1 MAAQGSST
9 SSCSTNQDDMVM
21 DDVYTVT
28 DDDTDPVCIHQ
39 TRYRCNTVEEKQHM
53 RNARKRQLCQAKTKP
68 VIRKI
73 KTQLEVAHK
82 KVEDCQTRI
91 STLKCMTRTFWERWR
106 WELEK
111 RKEAMIMNTH
121 IGIHLQAHQKDT
133 SIHEIDVAMLESPI
147 INGNVEECF
156 IGTGSF
162 GAVKLQVYRGVHVA
176 VKEFF
181 GRTLKED
188 VKKEAEVLASLCHP
202 YLPYLFGICTTSKP
216 LRIVMQFHGI
226 VNGTDCKELNPQSI
240 TLAHELQH
248 PQLQLLPDDWLIIC
262 AQLLDAVDYLHATI
276 NILHNDIKENN
287 LVLGKSAIPASGK
300 YVPSGNYQVLLVDF
314 GNTSQGKLYQLTD
327 YEKDEYCRLFPH
339 IAPEVVEGER
349 RQSTHSDM
357 YAVGAIIYRI
367 CESDCKSLNASRKK
381 LLNLAE
387 MCRSVQYHKRS
398 SAHKALMLLQEIV
411 D

>member
-9 SSCSTNQDDMVM
+9 SSCSTNQDDMVT

-28 DDDTDPVCIHQ
+28 DDDSDPVCVHQ
-39 TRYRCNTVEEKQHM
+39 TRYRCNTVEEKRRM
-53 RNARKRQLCQAKTKP
+53 RNARKRRLRQAKTKP

-111 RKEAMIMNTH
+111 RKEAMIMNTR
-121 IGIHLQAHQKDT
+121 IGIHLQTHQKDT

-147 INGNVEECF
+147 INGKVEERF
-156 IGTGSF
+156 IGRGSF

-188 VKKEAEVLASLCHP
+188 VKKEAAVLASLCHP

-240 TLAHELQH
+240 TLAHELQ
-248 PQLQLLPDDWLIIC
+248 LLPDDWLIIC
-262 AQLLDAVDYLHATI
+262 AQLLDAVDYLHATV
-276 NILHNDIKENN
+276 NILHNDTKENN

-314 GNTSQGKLYQLTD
+314 GKATNTSQGKLYQLTD
-327 YEKDEYCRLFPH
+327 YEKDEYRRLFPH
-339 IAPEVVEGER
+339 IAPEVVYR
-349 RQSTHSDM
+349 RRTQTVNSQRHVCCWSYNIPHM
-357 YAVGAIIYRI
+357 
-367 CESDCKSLNASRKK
+367 
-381 LLNLAE
+381 
-387 MCRSVQYHKRS
+387 
-398 SAHKALMLLQEIV
+398 
-411 D
+411 